1 MTPEP
6 FEAEIAEL
14 DVQFQSIKRRVKELT
29 ATRKFDYVITG
40 RVNGKQMYWCR
51 TFDTEGKQVGHFF
64 QVAELTH
71 LRVHRDKTYVS
82 AKAYLDYLIEIKSIR
97 VPAEIIQVPRA

>member
-14 DVQFQSIKRRVKELT
+14 DVQFQAIKRRVKELT

-40 RVNGKQMYWCR
+40 VVNGKQMYWCR
-51 TFDTEGKQVGHFF
+51 TFDTQGKHAGYTF
-64 QVAELTH
+64 QPIL
-71 LRVHRDKTYVS
+71 LGNDRVHRDKTYRS
-82 AKAYLDYLIEIKSIR
+82 AKGYLDYLVDIGSIR
-97 VPAEIIQVPRA
+97 IEAEIQQVPRA